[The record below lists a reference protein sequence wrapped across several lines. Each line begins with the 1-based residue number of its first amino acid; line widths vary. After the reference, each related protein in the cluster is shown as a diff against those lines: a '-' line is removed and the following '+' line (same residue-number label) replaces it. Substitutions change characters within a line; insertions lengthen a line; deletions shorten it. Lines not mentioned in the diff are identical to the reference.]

1 MIITTEATTTFG
13 KQRNYSKTIMFPL
26 LSKRYL
32 WGRSR
37 NLPSKTTTAFMTHYH
52 HVASSLSSSV
62 VNNPLQNSISVS
74 HHLQKN
80 NDIICRRSSSSSSR
94 IITNMIPKQQQF
106 QTSLFFHGRFK
117 YKGGGVSV
125 GTLLSEFSSSL
136 SSSSSLSVMSDKG
149 KNANTDT
156 DTDGLSKQDGY
167 NPNNYYVKSNIVEQR
182 DDMDDYQG
190 DDDINNEYDEQDDEN
205 SNTNSSAVFT
215 KEELLN
221 IDTLPLGMPKGFYI
235 VKQYTIPKH
244 GLTSITSILQMEDE
258 KNVEKNDDSTAT
270 TTATTPATTP
280 TTAERE
286 TETETIIT
294 PAKATASATISKKK
308 LQRLDSVTAT
318 NCTLPIAL
326 MIIDPSTYT
335 SFSNTRKAI
344 RRGGIII
351 HRGPTTGG
359 DDNDENNKHNVFD
372 MDKCKIGKV
381 GTLYI
386 YISNTNFRF
395 SAPSSI
401 IFCHFTF
408 FRFI

>member
-13 KQRNYSKTIMFPL
+13 KQRNYSKNIMFPL
-26 LSKRYL
+26 LNKRSL

-37 NLPSKTTTAFMTHYH
+37 SLPSKTTTAFMTHYH

-136 SSSSSLSVMSDKG
+136 SSSSSLSIMSDKG
-149 KNANTDT
+149 KNANTDDT

-167 NPNNYYVKSNIVEQR
+167 NSKNYYVKSNIVEQR

-258 KNVEKNDDSTAT
+258 KDVEKNDDSTAT
-270 TTATTPATTP
+270 TTATTPTTTP
-280 TTAERE
+280 TTAEI
-286 TETETIIT
+286 ETETIIT

-386 YISNTNFRF
+386 YIINTNFRF

-408 FRFI
+408 FCFI

>member
-13 KQRNYSKTIMFPL
+13 KQRNYSKNIMFPL
-26 LSKRYL
+26 LNKRSL

-37 NLPSKTTTAFMTHYH
+37 SLPSKTTTAFMTHYH

-136 SSSSSLSVMSDKG
+136 SSSSSLSIMSDKG
-149 KNANTDT
+149 KNANTDDT

-167 NPNNYYVKSNIVEQR
+167 NSKNYYVKSNIVEQR

-258 KNVEKNDDSTAT
+258 KDVEKNDDSTAT

-280 TTAERE
+280 TTAEIG
-286 TETETIIT
+286 TETIIT

-351 HRGPTTGG
+351 HRGPTTVNG
-359 DDNDENNKHNVFD
+359 DNDENNKHNVFD

-386 YISNTNFRF
+386 YIINTNFRF

-408 FRFI
+408 FCFI